1 MKTNLKNTI
10 YTFVLLLV
18 VALAFGT
25 GFFVSKSFSDTSKQE
40 QTIARI
46 SETGETNSTYIT
58 QPIQVADTK
67 YTQDEMQNIRVY
79 ENANEAVVN
88 ISTQV
93 LGMSFFFEP
102 VPMDGGT
109 GSGAI
114 VDPSGYVLTNT
125 HVIEDAVKIYISLYN
140 GDQYEA
146 KVVGKDMEN
155 DLAVLKF
162 EPPKNIVLKTIP
174 FGTSANLKVG
184 QKVLAI
190 GNPFG
195 LDRTLTVGIVSA
207 LGRPIRND
215 NNIIINNMIQTDTAI
230 NPGNS
235 GGPLLDSNGFLV
247 GVNTMIYSTSGSS
260 AGVGFAVPVDTARR
274 VLPELIKYGRVARG
288 TIDAQ
293 LVQMNSAIANA
304 GNYPVNYGL
313 LVSAV
318 ENGSNAKKAGLQ
330 GGTRPVRYG
339 YGRNSAILNLGGDII
354 IAING
359 QAIKQLSDYY
369 SVLEDKKPNDEVSLT
384 VLRGRKEI
392 TLNIKLVARE

>member
-1 MKTNLKNTI
+1 MKTSLKNII
-10 YTFVLLLV
+10 YTLTLLLAV
-18 VALAFGT
+18 TLAFTT
-25 GFFVSKSFSDTSKQE
+25 GFFVSKSFSANKTQNTAIE
-40 QTIARI
+40 RI
-46 SETGETNSTYIT
+46 SETRMPNSDSLSHTV
-58 QPIQVADTK
+58 QVAETK
-67 YTQDEMQNIRVY
+67 YTQDELQNIRVY
-79 ENANEAVVN
+79 ENTNEAVVN

-114 VDPSGYVLTNT
+114 VDASGYVLTNT

-140 GDQYEA
+140 GDQFEA

-162 EPPKNIVLKTIP
+162 DPPKNLVLKTIP
-174 FGTSANLKVG
+174 FGTSASLKVG

-207 LGRPIRND
+207 LGRPVRND

-274 VLPELIKYGRVARG
+274 VLPELIKYGKVTRG

-293 LVQMNSAIANA
+293 LVQMNTAIANA
-304 GNYPVNYGL
+304 GNSPVNYGL

-330 GGTRPVRYG
+330 GGTKPVRYG
-339 YGRNSAILNLGGDII
+339 YGRNSSILNLGGDII

-359 QAIKQLSDYY
+359 HEIKQLSDYY

-392 TLNIKLVARE
+392 TINVKLVARD

>member
-25 GFFVSKSFSDTSKQE
+25 GFFVSKSFSDISKQE
-40 QTIARI
+40 QTITRI